1 MMVRILSILPGFVGV
16 LCVILLLGSVTG
28 ISLPEERSAIDMVPC
43 EFEDP
48 ELCLIA
54 MTGDDISPPLIFGIL
69 NIDLQINWQKSEDS
83 WFAVVESEAA
93 IVCPLD
99 EETLLT
105 DCTVKDVENYIIVG
119 GSDEIDGEINWN
131 IKTDD
136 YRIISGGRE
145 GADVGK
151 AIAFMCNQTRP
162 IWDFEDIGDYW
173 TRADNSKISTIIAVP
188 TTAGTGSETGRASA
202 IINKETGAKKIIFHP
217 KMLPSIVILDPVL
230 TLDLSP
236 RLTAATGMDA
246 LAHNLEAFCA
256 PGFHPMAD
264 GIALEGINL
273 IKTSLM
279 TAFNDGKNIEARQNL
294 LAASSM
300 GSTAFQKGLGAI
312 HSLSHPINAKFN
324 MHHGLSNAIFMP
336 YVLTFNKKF
345 IEKRISIIS
354 KFIGLENT
362 FDSFLDWILKLRKE
376 LKIPHKLSELIQ
388 INPNQLEELSQ
399 MALEDPSTTTNPTK
413 LTKEDFR
420 KMYQYSI
427 EGKLF

>member
-1 MMVRILSILPGFVGV
+1 MKFNWNYPTTVWVGKNRIDDLPNACESLKVVNPLLVTDKDLIELPFIKNIISNLKKKFSQFNIFSNFTGNPIGENIEEGV
-16 LCVILLLGSVTG
+16 EIFKKNNSDGVI
-28 ISLPEERSAIDMVPC
+28 AI
-43 EFEDP
+43 
-48 ELCLIA
+48 
-54 MTGDDISPPLIFGIL
+54 G
-69 NIDLQINWQKSEDS
+69 
-83 WFAVVESEAA
+83 
-93 IVCPLD
+93 
-99 EETLLT
+99 
-105 DCTVKDVENYIIVG
+105 G
-119 GSDEIDGEINWN
+119 GS
-131 IKTDD
+131 
-136 YRIISGGRE
+136 
-145 GADVGK
+145 ALDVGK
-151 AIAFMCNQTRP
+151 AVAFMSGQNRP

-173 TRADNSKISTIIAVP
+173 KRANDDNIAPIIAIP

-202 IINKETGAKKIIFHP
+202 IINKKTGVKKIIFHP
-217 KMLPSIVILDPVL
+217 KFLPSIVILDPIL